1 MRAYGIVEPDTP
13 ADEVCCVI
21 SIKTFRLPL
30 IALGGLS
37 LLAAIWDG
45 LVRMDWNLPIPNL
58 SFPEAHGPLMIV
70 GFLGKIIRTKYACGQ
85 EAIKLKETGAPVDYV
100 FPLT

>member
-1 MRAYGIVEPDTP
+1 
-13 ADEVCCVI
+13 VI
-21 SIKTFRLPL
+21 SLKTFRLPL

-37 LLAAIWDG
+37 LLAAIWAG
-45 LVRMDWNLPIPNL
+45 LVRMDWNLPIPYL

-70 GFLGKIIRTKYACGQ
+70 GFLGKIIGTKYAYDQ
-85 EAIKLKETGAPVDYV
+85 EVIKLKEAGAPLDYV